1 MFTNLRQTVTFDDVL
16 LIPQYSDIETRADID
31 IRTKLKD
38 VLIKSPIISAPMDT
52 VIGAEMTTALIN
64 NGVLP
69 IVHRYNTPIEQ
80 TAIVCQAKAKCKV
93 ELPTI
98 GAAIGTSQ
106 DDLIR
111 ADLLVKSGVSV
122 LCVDVAH
129 GHHIAVERIIKSL
142 RDRFG
147 NKVHIMAGNVATAQG
162 FSALSDWGA
171 DSIRV
176 GVGGGSICSTRI
188 QTGHGIPTLQSVF
201 DIVNEQQS
209 QTPAAIIADGG
220 IRTSGDIVKALAAGA
235 DAVMV
240 GSLLAGTDEAPGELK
255 HIDGVAYKA
264 YRGMAS
270 KEAQL
275 DWRGRVSSIEGV
287 AHRVRAKGPV
297 SNVLD
302 ELKVG
307 IRSGFSYSGARNI
320 VELQTK
326 SRFVIQTSA
335 GQTESSTH
343 VRNLA

>member
-1 MFTNLRQTVTFDDVL
+1 MFKNLRQTVTFDDVL
-16 LIPQYSDIETRADID
+16 LVPQYSDIETRADID

-52 VIGAEMTTALIN
+52 VVGDTMAAALIN

-69 IVHRYNTPIEQ
+69 IIHRYNTPIQ
-80 TAIVCQAKAKCKV
+80 QSALVHQAKVKCKV
-93 ELPTI
+93 EIPTI
-98 GAAIGTSQ
+98 GAAIGTS
-106 DDLIR
+106 DEDLLR

-142 RDRFG
+142 RERFG
-147 NKVHIMAGNVATAQG
+147 NSVHIMAGNVATAQG
-162 FSALSDWGA
+162 FTALSDWGA
-171 DSIRV
+171 DSVRV

-240 GSLLAGTDEAPGELK
+240 GSLLAGTDEAPGDPFYV
-255 HIDGVAYKA
+255 DGVAYKA

-297 SNVLD
+297 TNVLD

-326 SRFVIQTSA
+326 SRFVIQSHA

>member
-1 MFTNLRQTVTFDDVL
+1 MFMNLRQTVTFDDVL
-16 LIPQYSDIETRADID
+16 LIPQYSDIETRSSID

-52 VIGAEMTTALIN
+52 VVGPAMASALID

-69 IVHRYNTPIEQ
+69 ILHRYNTPNEQ
-80 TAIVCQAKAKCKV
+80 VKMVHHAKAKTRV
-93 ELPTI
+93 DIPVI
-98 GAAIGTSQ
+98 GAAIGTS
-106 DDLIR
+106 DEDLDR
-111 ADLLVKSGVSV
+111 AKMLVEAGVSV

-142 RDRFG
+142 RDKLG
-147 NKVHIMAGNVATAQG
+147 SNVHIMAGNVATAHG
-162 FSALSDWGA
+162 FTALSDWGA
-171 DSIRV
+171 DSVRV

-240 GSLLAGTDEAPGELK
+240 GSLLAGTDEAPGEQML
-255 HIDGVAYKA
+255 IDGVLYKA

-297 SNVLD
+297 ANVLE
-302 ELKVG
+302 ELKIG
-307 IRSGFSYSGARNI
+307 IRSGFSYSGAKNI

-326 SRFVIQTSA
+326 SKFIIQSSA

-343 VRNLA
+343 VRNLT